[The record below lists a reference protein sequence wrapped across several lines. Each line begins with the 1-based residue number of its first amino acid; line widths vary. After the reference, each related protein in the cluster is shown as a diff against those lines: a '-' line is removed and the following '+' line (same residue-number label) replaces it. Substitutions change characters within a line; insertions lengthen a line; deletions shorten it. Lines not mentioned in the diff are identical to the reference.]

1 MKVWRSSSKDRV
13 GLLIISVMLSI
24 CIAVV
29 VLLMRSY
36 NSGTDKKSKQK
47 RREKAE
53 KSVLKML
60 KKKSEG
66 GRAQTYKDK
75 IKITKLDNVNE
86 HRGHGDIGYSSKHR
100 YLDN

>member
-29 VLLMRSY
+29 VLLMKSY
-36 NSGTDKKSKQK
+36 NSGTDKKYKQK

-53 KSVLKML
+53 KSVLKMWE
-60 KKKSEG
+60 KKTEG
-66 GRAQTYKDK
+66 VKVQTYKDK
-75 IKITKLDNVNE
+75 IKNTKLDNVNE
-86 HRGHGDIGYSSKHR
+86 HRGTEI
-100 YLDN
+100 